1 MCTCALLLEA
11 DGIIRRDS
19 TADVTNHEA
28 VRPVTGATPVGAW
41 TEYAPPVPTRS
52 PRRILWTD
60 ICKFLA
66 GAFFVSSGVLG
77 YLYFTRTP
85 VPLLGTDIVIQPGT
99 HAVRAVIHG
108 VLFAVCFYVGF
119 LRRPRDREA

>member
-1 MCTCALLLEA
+1 M
-11 DGIIRRDS
+11 I
-19 TADVTNHEA
+19 A
-28 VRPVTGATPVGAW
+28 VYLVVVVAVICGTGFLV
-41 TEYAPPVPTRS
+41 YRS
-52 PRRILWTD
+52 QDFR
-60 ICKFLA
+60 KFLA

-119 LRRPRDREA
+119 LRRPRNGGA